1 MSRLGR
7 LLALSC
13 AWLLLLT
20 PLAARAQTPGL
31 TGFSGGTLF
40 ATFQADGDT
49 VGWRF
54 SVNRPIIVT
63 HLGFWDGDAG
73 TGTAMINSHP
83 VGIWNN
89 ATGVLLAS
97 NVVAPTSPFTGDFRY
112 EPITPITI
120 PAGTYNMGA
129 FYPATNPLSDGY
141 RTTATGITMSTGFT
155 MLNTLRDPD
164 GPQTGLQNPTVA
176 TAVGGRFGPNLLY
189 TEVPEPASGAVIA
202 TAAIALARRRRR

>member
-1 MSRLGR
+1 MFLIS
-7 LLALSC
+7 
-13 AWLLLLT
+13 LT
-20 PLAARAQTPGL
+20 ARAQSPAL
-31 TGFSGGTLF
+31 TGFTGGTLF
-40 ATFQADGDT
+40 GTFQADGDT

-54 SVNRPIIVT
+54 SVDRSIIVT

-73 TGTAMINSHP
+73 AGSAMINSHP
-83 VGIWNN
+83 VGIWDN
-89 ATGVLLAS
+89 TSGLLLAS
-97 NVVAPTSPFTGDFRY
+97 NVVAPTSPFTGEFRY

-129 FYPATNPLSDGY
+129 FYSATNPLSDGY

-189 TEVPEPASGAVIA
+189 VEVPEPTAV
-202 TAAIALARRRRR
+202 ALLAPAGLVLVRRRRRR